1 MKKFYLILCALFM
14 SITVSATDFYLIG
27 GFNNW
32 TLSDPTCKFTNAGDG
47 TYTLDYNGTL
57 TSGFKINDGSWS
69 NDNYNFGGTVALV
82 IGEVYNLTASGN
94 SANIPL
100 NEIVIN
106 PHIVLNPTAKTLL
119 ITGQTL
125 EASKT
130 YGIHGTVFGT
140 SEWQTVGMT
149 KADNK
154 WTLTADCVAGDFG
167 IMECDVTTG
176 WQTGWYS
183 TPEHIFITEEN
194 LGQAL
199 TVQQDGGYNWSLAL
213 NGNLTFVLDLENKTL
228 TITANGDLNI
238 PEVGVPDDLYIVGNI
253 GNDASTHWSTIDPIL
268 MNKTDNVFTAAD
280 IEFTAAAGDTYGYFN
295 FITVPG
301 SDWNLVN
308 QADRFGAET
317 RDVEISI
324 NSPLPIK
331 AYAGSISAAST
342 LSWKVAPGIYDL
354 TVDFNSMT
362 VTLASAAGIND
373 IENVSTDRIIYYNLQ
388 GVEVTNPS
396 CGLFIEVKGNLV
408 RKVTFSK

>member
-167 IMECDVTTG
+167 IMECDATTG

-199 TVQQDGGYNWSLAL
+199 TVQQDGGFNWSLAL
-213 NGNLTFVLDLENKTL
+213 NGNLTFVLDL
-228 TITANGDLNI
+228 
-238 PEVGVPDDLYIVGNI
+238 
-253 GNDASTHWSTIDPIL
+253 
-268 MNKTDNVFTAAD
+268 
-280 IEFTAAAGDTYGYFN
+280 
-295 FITVPG
+295 
-301 SDWNLVN
+301 
-308 QADRFGAET
+308 
-317 RDVEISI
+317 
-324 NSPLPIK
+324 
-331 AYAGSISAAST
+331 
-342 LSWKVAPGIYDL
+342 
-354 TVDFNSMT
+354 
-362 VTLASAAGIND
+362 
-373 IENVSTDRIIYYNLQ
+373 
-388 GVEVTNPS
+388 
-396 CGLFIEVKGNLV
+396 
-408 RKVTFSK
+408 

>member
-1 MKKFYLILCALFM
+1 M

-167 IMECDVTTG
+167 IMECDATTG

-183 TPEHIFITEEN
+183 TPEHIFITEDN

>member
-1 MKKFYLILCALFM
+1 M

-301 SDWNLVN
+301 SDWNMVN

>member
-1 MKKFYLILCALFM
+1 M

-373 IENVSTDRIIYYNLQ
+373 IENVNTDRIIYYNLQ

>member
-373 IENVSTDRIIYYNLQ
+373 IENVNTDRIIYYNLQ

>member
-1 MKKFYLILCALFM
+1 
-14 SITVSATDFYLIG
+14 
-27 GFNNW
+27 
-32 TLSDPTCKFTNAGDG
+32 
-47 TYTLDYNGTL
+47 
-57 TSGFKINDGSWS
+57 
-69 NDNYNFGGTVALV
+69 
-82 IGEVYNLTASGN
+82 
-94 SANIPL
+94 
-100 NEIVIN
+100 
-106 PHIVLNPTAKTLL
+106 
-119 ITGQTL
+119 
-125 EASKT
+125 
-130 YGIHGTVFGT
+130 
-140 SEWQTVGMT
+140 
-149 KADNK
+149 
-154 WTLTADCVAGDFG
+154 
-167 IMECDVTTG
+167 
-176 WQTGWYS
+176 
-183 TPEHIFITEEN
+183 
-194 LGQAL
+194 
-199 TVQQDGGYNWSLAL
+199 
-213 NGNLTFVLDLENKTL
+213 
-228 TITANGDLNI
+228 
-238 PEVGVPDDLYIVGNI
+238 
-253 GNDASTHWSTIDPIL
+253 

-301 SDWNLVN
+301 SDWNMVN